1 MNDDQEILDGSQV
14 DTQEAHEPSIQEV
27 MAEKLREIRSR
38 GSEEDNT
45 QTEAK
50 QEKES
55 KAERVRAPDG
65 KFAKADAQKAE
76 PAEAAQQAAPQA
88 QEAAQQTEQQAQAAP
103 AQTVAAPSSYTP
115 EGKAEFS
122 KASPALQREILKREA
137 DFHKGVE
144 SYKQAANY
152 AQTMYRAIQ
161 PYEQTIKSWG
171 VTPDVAVKA
180 LFEADR
186 KLTHGTPQEKIQ
198 AFASL
203 AKGYGID
210 LSQGLPEVQPV
221 DPNLQ
226 YMLTNQQRLEQEL
239 RRVQEQNQQIAAVA
253 AQREQEELNRTI
265 EQAKQNKPHFDELR
279 YEIGTL
285 LQAAIDRGQPI
296 TLDQAYEAALWQS
309 PTHRQELLA
318 KQRAE
323 LEAEAA
329 KKRAEEAE
337 KAKAAR
343 QASSVNVQKRGT
355 LPAQK
360 PVGDIK
366 EFMAEKLKEIRSR

>member
-1 MNDDQEILDGSQV
+1 MAADQEILDESNHV
-14 DTQEAHEPSIQEV
+14 EV
-27 MAEKLREIRSR
+27 SAPEQTMAEQMAEKLKEIRSR
-38 GSEEDNT
+38 SADDDGQRADEKVEKP
-45 QTEAK
+45 AK
-50 QEKES
+50 QD
-55 KAERVRAPDG
+55 RVRAPDG
-65 KFAKADAQKAE
+65 KFAKQE
-76 PAEAAQQAAPQA
+76 QAEATPTPP
-88 QEAAQQTEQQAQAAP
+88 QEAAQSTVAQTEQQAPAPQEQPAA
-103 AQTVAAPSSYTP
+103 QSIAAPSSYTP
-115 EGKAEFS
+115 EGKAEFA

-137 DFHKGVE
+137 DFHRGIE
-144 SYKQAANY
+144 PYKQAMNY
-152 AQTMYRAIQ
+152 AQTLHKAIQ

-171 VTPDVAVKA
+171 VTPDVAIKA

-210 LSQGLPEVQPV
+210 LSQGFPEQQPM
-221 DPNLQ
+221 DPNFQ
-226 YMLTNQQRLEQEL
+226 YVLSNQQRLEQEL
-239 RRVQEQNQQIAAVA
+239 RRVHEQNQQIAALA

-279 YEIGTL
+279 HEIGTL
-285 LQAAIDRGQPI
+285 LQAAIDRGRPI

-355 LPAQK
+355 LQAQK
-360 PVGDIK
+360 PVGDVK
-366 EFMAEKLKEIRSR
+366 DFMREKLQEIRSR